1 MELENQKSRREARLA
16 LKYTQSSLCHYGS
29 AEKMSQ
35 PGGFTYLEI
44 YIILNIYLR
53 GSLV

>member
-16 LKYTQSSLCHYGS
+16 VKYTQSSLCHCGS
-29 AEKMSQ
+29 AKKMSQ
-35 PGGFTYLEI
+35 PGGFIYLEM
-44 YIILNIYLR
+44 YIFFNIYLR